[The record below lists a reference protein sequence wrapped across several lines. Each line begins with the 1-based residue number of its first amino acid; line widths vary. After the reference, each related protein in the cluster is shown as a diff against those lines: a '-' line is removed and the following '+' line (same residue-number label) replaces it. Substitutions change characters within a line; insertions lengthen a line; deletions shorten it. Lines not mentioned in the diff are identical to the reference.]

1 MRHSQ
6 MLTAEGIS
14 EARSARKEDVM
25 SDLRTRRI
33 FLALVLGAAALLGA
47 LEVALARAGN
57 PSVRPSAPWAAPLE
71 EMDSALARADL
82 SSAVT
87 ARHRA
92 HLAALGSRT
101 WEGFL
106 EVGDAA
112 LRLGD
117 ATGNRRA
124 MEPEARRAYLAAL
137 TYARAQR
144 SLEGVLRATESFA
157 RLGDRDMVVQGIRL
171 ARVLAGKDDDAQA
184 RIAALEGLWIGDLL

>member
-1 MRHSQ
+1 
-6 MLTAEGIS
+6 
-14 EARSARKEDVM
+14 M

-33 FLALVLGAAALLGA
+33 FLVMVLGAAALLGA

-57 PSVRPSAPWAAPLE
+57 PSVRPSAPWVAPLE
-71 EMDSALARADL
+71 EMDSALGRADL
-82 SSAVT
+82 SSALT
-87 ARHRA
+87 AGHRA
-92 HLAALGSRT
+92 HLAALGSRN

-117 ATGNRRA
+117 ATGTRRA
-124 MEPEARRAYLAAL
+124 MEREARRAYLAAL

-157 RLGDRDMVVQGIRL
+157 RLGDRDMVMQGIRV
-171 ARVLAGKDDDAQA
+171 ARVLAGKDDNAQA

>member
-1 MRHSQ
+1 MEFFYGIALANCRGMRHNQ
-6 MLTAEGIS
+6 MLT
-14 EARSARKEDVM
+14 
-25 SDLRTRRI
+25 
-33 FLALVLGAAALLGA
+33 
-47 LEVALARAGN
+47 LEVALARSGN
-57 PSVRPSAPWAAPLE
+57 PVARLRAPWMTPLE
-71 EMDSALARADL
+71 DMDCALARADF
-82 SSAVT
+82 AAAAT

-92 HLAALGSRT
+92 HLAALGSRS

-144 SLEGVLRATESFA
+144 SREGVLRATESFV
-157 RLGDRDMVVQGIRL
+157 RLGDRDMVVQGLRM
-171 ARVLAGKDDDAQA
+171 ARVLAGKDDEAQA
-184 RIAALEGLWIGDLL
+184 RIAALEELWIGDSL